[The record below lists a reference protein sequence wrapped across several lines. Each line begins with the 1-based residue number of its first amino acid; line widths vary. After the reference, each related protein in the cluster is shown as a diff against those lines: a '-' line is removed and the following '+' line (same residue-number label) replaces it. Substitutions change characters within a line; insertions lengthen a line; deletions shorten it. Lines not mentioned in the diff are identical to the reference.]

1 MHEVKKKRYNSND
14 CSYIRSLFWVIT
26 WKLLFSG
33 RGVNLWWRRG
43 EQIFA
48 NCRISSL
55 PMPQSWAKPGGVLF
69 CIFRAEIVIICC
81 ELKLFLKFV
90 TSPVTAE
97 NILDKLTKLSKICF
111 SRECFTADFSQFFK
125 CPSFSFTWLAGY
137 LPSIQSISG
146 LFLKYPDF
154 LRSLKSLG
162 NSWGNL

>member
-1 MHEVKKKRYNSND
+1 MHEVKKERYNSND

-33 RGVNLWWRRG
+33 RVWTFGGGGVNKLSATVEFPPSQCLELGKTW
-43 EQIFA
+43 
-48 NCRISSL
+48 
-55 PMPQSWAKPGGVLF
+55 GVLF
-69 CIFRAEIVIICC
+69 CVFRAEIVLICC

>member
-1 MHEVKKKRYNSND
+1 MHEVKKERYSNND

-69 CIFRAEIVIICC
+69 CVFRAEIVLICC

-90 TSPVTAE
+90 TSSVTAE
-97 NILDKLTKLSKICF
+97 NILDKLMKLSKICF
-111 SRECFTADFSQFFK
+111 SRKYFTADFLQFFK
-125 CPSFSFTWLAGY
+125 CPSFPFTWLAGTC
-137 LPSIQSISG
+137 LQFKAFQGFS
-146 LFLKYPDF
+146 
-154 LRSLKSLG
+154 
-162 NSWGNL
+162 

>member
-1 MHEVKKKRYNSND
+1 MHEVKKERYSSND

-26 WKLLFSG
+26 WKLLFIGTGWTFGGGGMNKFSPTVEFSPSQCLRVG
-33 RGVNLWWRRG
+33 
-43 EQIFA
+43 QI
-48 NCRISSL
+48 L
-55 PMPQSWAKPGGVLF
+55 GG
-69 CIFRAEIVIICC
+69 
-81 ELKLFLKFV
+81 LFLCFSGWNRLNLLWIEIILKICDV
-90 TSPVTAE
+90 TTSCR
-97 NILDKLTKLSKICF
+97 NILDKLTKLNKICF
-111 SRECFTADFSQFFK
+111 SRECFAADFSQFFK